1 MNFIAIESNAARKIV
16 SERML
21 QSADYDKGQILAR
34 LLKDGKISD
43 FSLDIKAL
51 SINSG
56 IYILSKNP
64 NKKNLLIFDTTTFNG
79 FQRSSSEVVTI
90 LQKSC
95 RLAIKLWDKIGHS
108 PCEKIINGTSLIA
121 LLPLSFTTGKSY
133 KVILDKSPDKERQE
147 KRNESSFLI
156 FQDGYDTAENEPKL
170 ANFRK
175 AKEGFLEIDPLTL
188 FKSSENQSDPSSS
201 YLSVSEI
208 HEAGN
213 LNNPHMGLD
222 YWTKNLTESQKK
234 FVFSESFGPDIL
246 KGAAGTGKTLS
257 LILRSVVQLKN
268 AKKTDN
274 QLRAIFI
281 THSIATKN
289 NIENLIASN
298 GGDEFINSGKLQSIE
313 VTTLQE
319 WCINNL
325 GNRISA
331 TEYLDSDALES
342 KQLQLLYI
350 NEALEDF
357 FIKDYA
363 GSLNFISPKL
373 KKFFGNNDPWGISI
387 LLQEEISTYI
397 KGRAGD
403 DLKTYMSLPR
413 TKNIIPIE
421 NDDDFK
427 TIFSIYNKYQEK
439 LIALNLFDSDDI
451 TLSAL
456 KETSTPIWKRRRMTA
471 GFDIMYIDETH
482 LFNINELSLFHNLLK
497 PNSNHIVFTMDRSQA
512 TGDTTITKEDVA
524 KELDANLANEH
535 GLSAVFRSSE
545 HIINLASCVLASG
558 ATLFQ
563 ELENP
568 LAESMT
574 GNTSLIEDK
583 CCVPY
588 IITKQNASEVYRAS
602 FSFVDHIAQE
612 LDISKS
618 DVLIVPCTDQVFKEL
633 KNFAESNDKE
643 YISIERRGDN
653 LAVEAAATN
662 NLYVIGGMDYI
673 GGLEFSVVVIVGAD
687 SDKFPDQSTYTGES
701 LHFINYSS
709 FNKLYVA
716 ITRAKY
722 QIVFIAEK
730 TQKISPLLET
740 AVTEGL
746 LTYNDELS
754 NRL

>member
-574 GNTSLIEDK
+574 GHTSLIEDK

-687 SDKFPDQSTYTGES
+687 SDKFPEQSTYTGES

>member
-574 GNTSLIEDK
+574 GHTSLIEDK

-687 SDKFPDQSTYTGES
+687 SDKFPEQSTYTGES

-709 FNKLYVA
+709 LINYMWL
-716 ITRAKY
+716 
-722 QIVFIAEK
+722 
-730 TQKISPLLET
+730 
-740 AVTEGL
+740 
-746 LTYNDELS
+746 
-754 NRL
+754 

>member
-43 FSLDIKAL
+43 FSLGIKAL

-175 AKEGFLEIDPLTL
+175 AKEGFLDIDPHTL

-373 KKFFGNNDPWGISI
+373 KKFFGSNDPWGISI

-456 KETSTPIWKRRRMTA
+456 KETSTPIWKRRRITA

-574 GNTSLIEDK
+574 GHTSLIEDK

-687 SDKFPDQSTYTGES
+687 SDKFPEQSTYTGES

-722 QIVFIAEK
+722 QIAFIAEK

>member
-257 LILRSVVQLKN
+257 LILRFVVQLKN

-574 GNTSLIEDK
+574 GHTSLIEDK

-687 SDKFPDQSTYTGES
+687 SDKFPEQSTYTGES

>member
-574 GNTSLIEDK
+574 GHTSLIEDK

-633 KNFAESNDKE
+633 KNFDESNDKE

-687 SDKFPDQSTYTGES
+687 SDKFPEQSTYTGES

>member
-574 GNTSLIEDK
+574 GHTSLIEDK

-687 SDKFPDQSTYTGES
+687 SDKFPEQSTYTGES

-730 TQKISPLLET
+730 TQK
-740 AVTEGL
+740 
-746 LTYNDELS
+746 
-754 NRL
+754 

>member
-574 GNTSLIEDK
+574 GHTSLIEDK

-687 SDKFPDQSTYTGES
+687 SDKFPEQSTYTGES

-740 AVTEGL
+740 AVTEG
-746 LTYNDELS
+746 
-754 NRL
+754 

>member
-175 AKEGFLEIDPLTL
+175 AKEGFLDIDPHTL

-373 KKFFGNNDPWGISI
+373 KKFFGSNDPWGISI

-456 KETSTPIWKRRRMTA
+456 KETSTPIWKRRRITA

-512 TGDTTITKEDVA
+512 TGDTTITKEGVA

-574 GNTSLIEDK
+574 GHTSLIEDK

-687 SDKFPDQSTYTGES
+687 SDKFPEQSTYTGES

-722 QIVFIAEK
+722 QIAFIAEK

>member
-574 GNTSLIEDK
+574 GHTSLIEDK

-633 KNFAESNDKE
+633 KKFAESNDKE

-687 SDKFPDQSTYTGES
+687 SDKFPEQSTYTGES

-722 QIVFIAEK
+722 QIAFIAEK

>member
-257 LILRSVVQLKN
+257 LILRAVVQLKN

-574 GNTSLIEDK
+574 GHTSLIEDK

-687 SDKFPDQSTYTGES
+687 SDKFPEQSTYTGES

-722 QIVFIAEK
+722 QIAFIAEK

>member
-175 AKEGFLEIDPLTL
+175 AKEGFLDIDPHTL

-373 KKFFGNNDPWGISI
+373 KKFFGSNDPWGISI

-456 KETSTPIWKRRRMTA
+456 KETSTPIWKRRRITA

-574 GNTSLIEDK
+574 GHTSLIEDK

-687 SDKFPDQSTYTGES
+687 SDKFPEQSTYTGES

-722 QIVFIAEK
+722 QIAFIAEK

>member
-274 QLRAIFI
+274 QLRAFFI

-574 GNTSLIEDK
+574 GHTSLIEDK

-687 SDKFPDQSTYTGES
+687 SDKFPEQSTYTGES

>member
-574 GNTSLIEDK
+574 GHTSLIEDK

-653 LAVEAAATN
+653 LAGEAAATN

-687 SDKFPDQSTYTGES
+687 SDKFPEQSTYTGES

>member
-574 GNTSLIEDK
+574 GHTSLIEDK

-673 GGLEFSVVVIVGAD
+673 GGLEFSVVLIVGAD
-687 SDKFPDQSTYTGES
+687 SDKFPEQSTYTGES

>member
-482 LFNINELSLFHNLLK
+482 LFNTNELSLFHNLLK

-574 GNTSLIEDK
+574 GHTSLIEDK

-687 SDKFPDQSTYTGES
+687 SDKFPEQSTYTGES

>member
-574 GNTSLIEDK
+574 GHTSLIEDK

-687 SDKFPDQSTYTGES
+687 SDKFPEQSTYTGES

-746 LTYNDELS
+746 LTYNDDLS

>member
-1 MNFIAIESNAARKIV
+1 MSFIAIESNAVRKIV
-16 SERML
+16 AEKIL
-21 QSADYDKGQILAR
+21 QSADYDKGQLLADV
-34 LLKDGKISD
+34 LKEQIPFD
-43 FSLDIKAL
+43 FSLDIKAI
-51 SINSG
+51 SSGAG
-56 IYILSKNP
+56 IYIVTKNP
-64 NKKNLLIFDTTTFNG
+64 NKKNMLIFDTSTFNG
-79 FQRSSSEVVTI
+79 FKRSSNEVITI

-108 PCEKIINGTSLIA
+108 PCEKIINGSSLIA

-156 FQDGYDTAENEPKL
+156 FLDGYETSNNPPKL

-175 AKEGFLEIDPLTL
+175 AKDGVNEIDVASQFLAPT
-188 FKSSENQSDPSSS
+188 KEDSSSSS
-201 YLSVSEI
+201 YLNINEI
-208 HEAGN
+208 DNNDN
-213 LNNPHMGLD
+213 LSNPHMGLD
-222 YWTKNLTESQKK
+222 FWAKNLTESQKR
-234 FVFSESFGPDIL
+234 FVYSESLGPDIL

-257 LILRSVVQLKN
+257 LILRCVVQLNN
-268 AKKTDN
+268 AKKTESN
-274 QLRAIFI
+274 LKAIFI
-281 THSIATKN
+281 THSIATKK

-298 GGDEFINSGKLQSIE
+298 GGSEYIDSETQQSVE

-319 WCINNL
+319 WCIKNL
-325 GNRISA
+325 GNRIEA
-331 TEYLDSDALES
+331 TEYLDSDAFES

-350 NEALEDF
+350 NEALDDF
-357 FIKDYA
+357 LLYDYA
-363 GSLNFISPKL
+363 GSINFISPAL

-403 DLKTYMSLPR
+403 DLKTYTSLSR
-413 TKNIIPIE
+413 SKNAIPLEIE
-421 NDDDFK
+421 DDYK
-427 TIFSIYNKYQEK
+427 TIFSIYNRYQDK
-439 LIALNLFDSDDI
+439 LITLNSFDSDDI

-456 KETSTPIWKRRRMTA
+456 KETSTPIWKRRRINS

-512 TGDTTITKEDVA
+512 SGDTTITKEDVA
-524 KELDANLANEH
+524 KELDATLAHEH
-535 GLSAVFRSSE
+535 GLNAVFRSSE

-574 GNTSLIEDK
+574 GHTSLIEEK
-583 CCVPY
+583 CNIPY
-588 IITKQNASEVYRAS
+588 IISKQNTNEVYRTTFALA
-602 FSFVDHIAQE
+602 DHISQNSGIPRS
-612 LDISKS
+612 DI
-618 DVLIVPCTDQVFKEL
+618 LIVPCTDNVLKEI
-633 KNFAESNDKE
+633 KE
-643 YISIERRGDN
+643 YALLHSKQHISIERRGDS
-653 LAVEAAATN
+653 LAVVTASEENA
-662 NLYVIGGMDYI
+662 YVIGGMEYI
-673 GGLEFSVVVIVGAD
+673 GGLEFSAVIIIGAD
-687 SDKFPDQSTYTGES
+687 SDKFPEQSSYNGES

-722 QIVFIAEK
+722 QVAFVTEK
-730 TQKISPLLET
+730 TQKLSPLLET
-740 AVTEGL
+740 AYREGL
-746 LTYNDELS
+746 IIQDDELA
-754 NRL
+754 NTL

>member
-574 GNTSLIEDK
+574 GHTSLIEDK

-687 SDKFPDQSTYTGES
+687 SDKFPEQSTYSGES

>member
-51 SINSG
+51 PINSG

-574 GNTSLIEDK
+574 GHTSLIEDK

-687 SDKFPDQSTYTGES
+687 SDKFPEQSTYTGES

-722 QIVFIAEK
+722 QIAFIAEK